1 LISEGNTVLTLK
13 GVTKTYR
20 SQACAV
26 EALRDISLTVK
37 QGEILCVMG
46 PSGSG
51 KTTLLKV
58 SGGLLRPD
66 SGQVYLN
73 GTNLYQQNLGEM
85 TRLRR
90 RHTAFMFQENLLIDA
105 LTAEENVELPL
116 IIEGRPRKE
125 RQKLTMEALGTVA
138 LQNLRE
144 RKPGEVSG
152 GERRRISLARCL
164 AKKAEILFIDEP
176 TSNLDSKTS
185 LQIIQHLK
193 KINAQGTTLL
203 LTTHDALMAKHV
215 GHITYIRD
223 GRLCRNAEEL
233 VGGEIHNE

>member
-1 LISEGNTVLTLK
+1 MTSEENSALTLK

-20 SQACAV
+20 SQAYTV
-26 EALRDISLTVK
+26 DALRDISLTVK
-37 QGEILCVMG
+37 QAGILCVMG

-73 GTNLYQQNLGEM
+73 GTNLYQQNSDEM

-90 RHTAFMFQENLLIDA
+90 DHTAFMFQENLLIDT
-105 LTAEENVELPL
+105 LTVEENVELPL
-116 IIEGRPRKE
+116 IIEGRPKKERKE
-125 RQKLTMEALGTVA
+125 LTLEALRTVG
-138 LQNLRE
+138 LQDLKD
-144 RKPGEVSG
+144 RKPHEVSG

-164 AKKAEILFIDEP
+164 AKKADILFIDEP

-193 KINAQGTTLL
+193 KINVQGTTLL
-203 LTTHDALMAKHV
+203 LSTHDPLIAKHA
-215 GHITYIRD
+215 GNITYIRD
-223 GRLCRNAEEL
+223 GRLRRNLEEL
-233 VGGEIHNE
+233 VGGEIHKE

>member
-1 LISEGNTVLTLK
+1 MISEENLALTLK

-20 SQACAV
+20 SPAYV
-26 EALRDISLTVK
+26 VDALRDVGLTVK
-37 QGEILCVMG
+37 QGETLCVMG

-73 GTNLYQQNLGEM
+73 GTNLYQQNPDEM

-90 RHTAFMFQENLLIDA
+90 NHTAFMFQENLLIDT
-105 LTAEENVELPL
+105 LTVKENVELPL
-116 IIEGRPRKE
+116 IIEGRPKKERKE
-125 RQKLTMEALGTVA
+125 LTLETLRTVG
-138 LQNLRE
+138 LQDLKDQ
-144 RKPGEVSG
+144 KPGEVSG

-164 AKKAEILFIDEP
+164 AKKADILFIDEP

-193 KINAQGTTLL
+193 KINAQGTTLVL
-203 LTTHDALMAKHV
+203 STHDPLIAKHV

-223 GRLCRNAEEL
+223 GRLSSNPEEL